1 MANLSVDFA
10 GVRFRNPL
18 ILASAAPGH
27 DGQALRIAGEH
38 GIGGVIPKTIGSF
51 GEWVQHPRNGRMYVY
66 RVGGKPV
73 GMMDLELFTTKP
85 IEDWLERDMACAK
98 AGGAVMQCSILAFPN
113 PSETAELAKKLQ
125 TTGMIDLFEI
135 NVSCPMPAK
144 DVGQN
149 IGTNAEK
156 VAEQVHAV
164 KAVANCPVVIKLT
177 PNVTDIVAIGR
188 AAQEAGADGITI
200 GNSLKGFAGIDI
212 ETGKPYQRVYCGYG
226 GPGVKPVIMRMVT
239 ELARALDIPI
249 SAAGG
254 VSSYQ
259 DLVEYVMAGATTVQS
274 TTAVLWNGYE
284 IIDKILSDLN
294 AWMDEKGYGSLD
306 EFRGCAL
313 KYITTTEELAR
324 EDPLHAAIDKKL
336 CVGCGK
342 CQKVCMYR
350 AVSKDGEQY
359 RVDAA
364 LCDGCGMCTQFCAKQ
379 AITLVR

>member
-1 MANLSVDFA
+1 
-10 GVRFRNPL
+10 
-18 ILASAAPGH
+18 
-27 DGQALRIAGEH
+27 
-38 GIGGVIPKTIGSF
+38 
-51 GEWVQHPRNGRMYVY
+51 
-66 RVGGKPV
+66 
-73 GMMDLELFTTKP
+73 
-85 IEDWLERDMACAK
+85 
-98 AGGAVMQCSILAFPN
+98 
-113 PSETAELAKKLQ
+113 
-125 TTGMIDLFEI
+125 
-135 NVSCPMPAK
+135 
-144 DVGQN
+144 
-149 IGTNAEK
+149 
-156 VAEQVHAV
+156 
-164 KAVANCPVVIKLT
+164 
-177 PNVTDIVAIGR
+177 
-188 AAQEAGADGITI
+188 
-200 GNSLKGFAGIDI
+200 
-212 ETGKPYQRVYCGYG
+212 
-226 GPGVKPVIMRMVT
+226 MVT

-350 AVSKDGEQY
+350 AVSKGGEQY